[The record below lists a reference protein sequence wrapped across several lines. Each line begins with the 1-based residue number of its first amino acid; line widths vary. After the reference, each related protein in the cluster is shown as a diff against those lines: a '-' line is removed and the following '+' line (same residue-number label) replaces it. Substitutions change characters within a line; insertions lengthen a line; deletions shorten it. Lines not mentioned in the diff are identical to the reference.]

1 MIYSHFLLPKLSFSH
16 FLNMKSEEKKIDQK
30 VYMLFSGGSTLK
42 NQNISYKDVGRGKF
56 ETNSFWILC
65 KTLMWC
71 LDRADSQKLDTE
83 HVVVL
88 NFV

>member
-1 MIYSHFLLPKLSFSH
+1 M
-16 FLNMKSEEKKIDQK
+16 KKIDQK

-56 ETNSFWILC
+56 ETNSFWILY
-65 KTLMWC
+65 KKLMWC

>member
-1 MIYSHFLLPKLSFSH
+1 
-16 FLNMKSEEKKIDQK
+16 MKRKKIDQK
-30 VYMLFSGGSTLK
+30 VYMLFSGGTTLK

-71 LDRADSQKLDTE
+71 LDRADSLKLDTE
-83 HVVVL
+83 HVMVL
-88 NFV
+88 NFVSIVENDEDRKIYYTINHLL